1 MQTDGQVI
9 ARRRRNVRVL
19 RWVLIAVSLS
29 LVVVLLVRKD
39 YVVGLIVAVLVG
51 VRILLMTQSP
61 VRRAPRRSGAGQS
74 GRNVVYPGRQI
85 TRQVLRPM
93 AKDEFKIAAE
103 IIGIDAVSIRRE
115 FGAGQSIAV
124 MANERG
130 VRLDQVINTLLSDVM
145 TRIDNEV
152 SEGRLTQ
159 EQGNLVKAR
168 APAWVNRFV
177 NIRRQDLDRFK
188 S

>member
-1 MQTDGQVI
+1 VF
-9 ARRRRNVRVL
+9 
-19 RWVLIAVSLS
+19 LS
-29 LVVVLLVRKD
+29 LVVVLLLRKD

-51 VRILLMTQSP
+51 LRILLLVPSP
-61 VRRAPRRSGAGQS
+61 VRRTQRRSTGTGQS
-74 GRNVVYPGRQI
+74 GRNVVYPGRLI

-103 IIGIDAVSIRRE
+103 MIGIDAVSVRRE

-124 MANERG
+124 MADERG
-130 VRLDQVINTLLSDVM
+130 VRLDQVINAVLSDVM

-152 SEGRLTQ
+152 SAGRLSQ
-159 EQGNLVKAR
+159 EQGSLVKAR
-168 APAWVNRFV
+168 APDWVNRFV
-177 NIRRQDLDRFK
+177 NIRRQELDRFK